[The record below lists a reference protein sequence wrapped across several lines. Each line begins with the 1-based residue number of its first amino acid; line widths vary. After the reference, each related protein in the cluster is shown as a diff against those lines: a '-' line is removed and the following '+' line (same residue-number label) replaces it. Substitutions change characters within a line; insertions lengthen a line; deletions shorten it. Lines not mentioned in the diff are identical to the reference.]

1 MGPISGSLYG
11 VNTET
16 RALIKRSSRA
26 GDLKKRSRVR
36 EMSSISTLEFA
47 WENKSWWSGYLWNET
62 SFCLQ
67 VAKTNKLELLKWARE
82 EKKCKWD
89 LRTATWA
96 HQNGHLHI
104 LEYLI
109 ESKFDKYDEVAC
121 QFAAG
126 NGLLDFLKYLARNR
140 QSRVELFGRTRRAL
154 QQTTRM
160 FTIPPRQQLSN
171 CTRLAIRT
179 RNVIRLGGRR
189 NLLALF
195 YVFCSPFDGFFSNF
209 TPFST
214 KRKSRHT
221 YAQKGA
227 RDVVAKSI
235 SRENES
241 VDVSRVQHVVFL

>member
-1 MGPISGSLYG
+1 MNVSSGAVPTRLGKRKVGRRDSLLWDLIVNNNDDICFTHILPRLNGTDLKFLYG

-26 GDLKKRSRVR
+26 GDLKKRFRVR

-126 NGLLDFLKYLARNR
+126 NGLLDFLKYLRETAKAPWNYLAVRDAHYYK
-140 QSRVELFGRTRRAL
+140 QPECL
-154 QQTTRM
+154 QY
-160 FTIPPRQQLSN
+160 LLDNN
-171 CTRLAIRT
+171 CPIVPGWRYEHGTLYDSEDEEI
-179 RNVIRLGGRR
+179 
-189 NLLALF
+189 
-195 YVFCSPFDGFFSNF
+195 Y
-209 TPFST
+209 
-214 KRKSRHT
+214 
-221 YAQKGA
+221 
-227 RDVVAKSI
+227 
-235 SRENES
+235 
-241 VDVSRVQHVVFL
+241 